1 MPLVSVLSLIL
12 YFFINQIDPCRT
24 TAQCE
29 PLEDST
35 CLGVQLPY
43 SHTSLAL
50 TGLPNQRIA
59 RVRTQTNHFL
69 FQDELQ
75 TILCYDCAV
84 IFDLLLLF
92 LLLVN
97 VFFFCFYYI
106 LFTIVV
112 VVINCYYYYGTCF
125 IFAEKCCNTESLMD
139 DYY

>member
-1 MPLVSVLSLIL
+1 MPLVSVLLLIL

-97 VFFFCFYYI
+97 VFSFVFIIYYLLLLLLLLI
-106 LFTIVV
+106 VITITVLVLFLQKN
-112 VVINCYYYYGTCF
+112 VVIQNH
-125 IFAEKCCNTESLMD
+125 
-139 DYY
+139 